1 MSTQAV
7 CNGTDFL
14 KPFDGF
20 WRSSAASLTFYE
32 CPQTGTCIGGGLCK
46 EGYMGPMCTV
56 CQAGYGKSYL
66 NECEACMDVGPALTM
81 LILIIIIILAL
92 LVLMTVLVVQNYTK
106 PQSKIGRIVTTI
118 IIFVTYLQT
127 ISILGLLD
135 MGWPDEIAATMTLI
149 GVFSDLKVYTIGFV
163 NCLFT
168 DIDVTAAYIAL
179 IYSALPLVAFLVGG
193 ISMVIV
199 RYKPNILCSQEVIAE
214 RVESRERFISTKRS
228 TVDSAALLRNRRRN
242 DREVSAFGKTAKKAK
257 VTPVSESMPDDELA
271 KGWYVKSHHRKGLSL
286 VTIQVIIFFL
296 YQSISIAVFQMFD
309 CISIQTEGG
318 KDASYL
324 RADMRVRCDDAF
336 FGHISSY
343 ASFVALMFAFVLPV
357 LCTIGI
363 GLARKRYSLNSY
375 RLYTSMV
382 TFGTRDSAFFWQG
395 LVMFRKILIIC
406 FVVFASHPIDGYLTV
421 WVVTLSIALTSY
433 INPYTDPLHN
443 RQEIASLASVALS
456 GNLGYL
462 FKTVDSPEVH
472 DVVSYI
478 LVAIVVI
485 TVLYFMWEIVGR
497 LAMQLYDEHQLR
509 NLEVVD
515 TSRPGLPTRKAM
527 RAEVKRAAI
536 ESKSKQQLIREE
548 LSVNPNSPTR
558 APVSPRPQF
567 SEVVLKSNL
576 GSSSTRFSRGAGGS
590 RRVVEDEDL
599 QLEEAPPMMA
609 LEDSTYKLP
618 ASQEGGNTTG
628 LLVAPALDKY
638 SEMSSILDRHS
649 MSNREDRFDDLGPD
663 HDGPHDFTNERA
675 TNFSVDEDSY
685 YIGDDGQ
692 YYAYDESLGDEA
704 GEGGCDDEEGYEDE
718 SNSEYDHYA
727 DGRRSSV
734 FTENIEYG
742 EGGLPYDSDMELSLY
757 LSLIHI

>member
-1 MSTQAV
+1 
-7 CNGTDFL
+7 
-14 KPFDGF
+14 
-20 WRSSAASLTFYE
+20 
-32 CPQTGTCIGGGLCK
+32 
-46 EGYMGPMCTV
+46 MGPMCTV
-56 CQAGYGKSYL
+56 CQSGYGKSYL
-66 NECEACMDVGPALTM
+66 NECDACMAVGPALTM
-81 LILIIIIILAL
+81 LILIIIVILAL

-135 MGWPDEIAATMTLI
+135 MGWPNEIAATMTLI

-168 DIDVTAAYIAL
+168 DVDITAAYIAL
-179 IYSALPLVAFLVGG
+179 IYSALPLLAFLVGA
-193 ISMVIV
+193 ISMAIV

-214 RVESRERFISTKRS
+214 RLEARERFISTRRS
-228 TVDSAALLRNRRRN
+228 TVDSAALLRNKRRN
-242 DREVSAFGKTAKKAK
+242 DREVSAFGKTAKKVK
-257 VTPVSESMPDDELA
+257 VAPISESMTEEELA

-286 VTIQVIIFFL
+286 ITIQVIIFFL

-309 CISIQTEGG
+309 CISIQSDGG

-343 ASFVALMFAFVLPV
+343 ASFMALMFAVVLPIV
-357 LCTIGI
+357 CTVGI

-395 LVMFRKILIIC
+395 FVMFRKILIIC
-406 FVVFASHPIDGYLTV
+406 FVVFASHPIDGYLAV
-421 WVVTLSIALTSY
+421 WVITISIALTSY
-433 INPYTDPLHN
+433 ITPYTDPLHN

-462 FKTVDSPEVH
+462 FKTVNSPEIH

-485 TVLYFMWEIVGR
+485 TVIYFMWEIVGR
-497 LAMQLYDEHQLR
+497 LAQQLYEEHQLR

-527 RAEVKRAAI
+527 RAEVKRVATVEKNKR
-536 ESKSKQQLIREE
+536 ESVREE
-548 LSVNPNSPTR
+548 PSVNPNSPKQ
-558 APVSPRPQF
+558 APLSPRPQF
-567 SEVVLKSNL
+567 SEVVLKSNF
-576 GSSSTRFSRGAGGS
+576 GSSSTRVSKGPNGS
-590 RRVVEDEDL
+590 RRAVEDEDL

-618 ASQEGGNTTG
+618 APHGGGNG
-628 LLVAPALDKY
+628 AELLVAPALDKY

-649 MSNREDRFDDLGPD
+649 AINKDDRLDDLGPD
-663 HDGPHDFTNERA
+663 DDGPQDFQNERA

-685 YIGDDGQ
+685 YIGEDGQ
-692 YYAYDESLGDEA
+692 YYAYDELRDEVD
-704 GEGGCDDEEGYEDE
+704 GGSGGYPGDEEGSDE
-718 SNSEYDHYA
+718 EYYYPD
-727 DGRRSSV
+727 DGRSSAY
-734 FTENIEYG
+734 TEYG
-742 EGGLPYDSDMELSLY
+742 EGGLPYDSDMELSL
-757 LSLIHI
+757 LAPDGIPTNAPPPENDSIVHTSFAHHGSFASRPPLVQQALDAFNRRRAEQVEIDEEDT